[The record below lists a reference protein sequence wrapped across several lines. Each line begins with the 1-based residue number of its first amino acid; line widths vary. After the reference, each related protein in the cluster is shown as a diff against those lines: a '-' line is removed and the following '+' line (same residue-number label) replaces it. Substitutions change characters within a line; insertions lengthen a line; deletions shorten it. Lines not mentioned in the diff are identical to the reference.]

1 MLPVDVMV
9 RTSTYD
15 TSIMIFPTCKGY
27 LWMLWSAPVQI
38 ILAMVLLWQ
47 TLGPSVLAGLAIM
60 ILLMPVNAVIAT
72 RQRKYQVQQMT
83 LKDSRIKLM
92 NEVLNGIKVSC
103 SCGSNILQHILNF
116 VSLKNFL
123 KQNYALDTG
132 K

>member
-1 MLPVDVMV
+1 
-9 RTSTYD
+9 
-15 TSIMIFPTCKGY
+15 
-27 LWMLWSAPVQI
+27 MLWSAPVQI

-92 NEVLNGIKVSC
+92 NEVLNGIKVRC
-103 SCGSNILQHILNF
+103 SCCSNILQHILNF
-116 VSLKNFL
+116 VSLKIFL
-123 KQNYALDTG
+123 KQNYALDMG